1 MFVRQAVRDGAGRTA
16 PSASAPQS
24 WENPYRPTAA
34 TANGDAEMIKAS
46 LTVAGVVA
54 FARRNAKKV
63 LSLAL
68 ILFTA
73 GFFVLSIIP
82 LKYAATA
89 LVVVDPREQRVT
101 AEQDVLP
108 GIGQDAAALQSL
120 IEIAKSDGF
129 LRPLVDELKI
139 ADDEEIAGGE
149 KQPARLLEK
158 FRSRLDISRRGLT
171 YVIAMTFVSRSPERA
186 AHYANA
192 VAEAFVASQTQ
203 VHAEATDDAAS
214 FLNSRLKTLSDQLR
228 ASEDAVATF
237 KADHRIVNAGRE
249 STTRQ
254 LRVTELSQQVSAAR
268 LRTEEAKNRFEQ
280 AERDLKANVDTPSG
294 SRTDLLNV
302 LRALR
307 SQLND
312 QIAQKRAVLG
322 DRHPDLMISLNQ
334 LSELNRQIEIER
346 KRTID
351 SAKSDYETMLD
362 QQKSLEGQLKS
373 LEGDMLA
380 DGQAAVRLQEL
391 ERDAEA
397 NKNIYEQFLSRFKTT
412 SEQRLQ
418 QTSQVKVVSA
428 ATPPT
433 RPTRPPL
440 SLILAA
446 LAVGALL
453 SSVAIVTLIEAVGGF
468 AKADAEDAVKDVKSA
483 DRKPA
488 DDKPADH
495 EPACTKLKDQK
506 PADPKLGEGA
516 ATQAVLAPGMPVWN
530 GNPDLAA
537 SGAEKSVWRATM
549 LHEGEGA
556 AELGGHLQELL
567 DSIVA
572 MPGRRGKVVL
582 VTSGETGVGKSTVA
596 HSLNS
601 LAVERGM
608 LSVLIEVVPDQVLSR
623 ARHGSADESASG
635 RALRTNARSVN
646 VLLDSSKNINV
657 GAFSGDVR
665 TEFNLIV
672 IDAPALTEQAEV
684 AAMLAHADFT
694 ILVARDGATNPGAI
708 NKARA
713 ALSTFG
719 NSLIG
724 IVINRT
730 DEKLNSKLATVR

>member
-1 MFVRQAVRDGAGRTA
+1 MLVRQAVQNGDGRTA
-16 PSASAPQS
+16 PSAPAPPS
-24 WENPYRPTAA
+24 WENPVRPMAA
-34 TANGDAEMIKAS
+34 NADADAHSITSS
-46 LTVAGVVA
+46 LTVAGVTT
-54 FARRNAKKV
+54 FARRNGKKII
-63 LSLAL
+63 SLAL

-73 GFFVLSIIP
+73 GFFILSIIP
-82 LKYAATA
+82 VKYAATA

-129 LRPLVDELKI
+129 LTPLIDTLKI
-139 ADDEEIAGGE
+139 ADDDEIAAGE
-149 KQPARLLEK
+149 KEPSRLLDK
-158 FRSRLDISRRGLT
+158 FRSRLDITRRGLT
-171 YVIAMTFVSRSPERA
+171 YVIAISFVSRSPERA

-192 VAEAFVASQTQ
+192 VAEAFVSSQTQ
-203 VHAEATDDAAS
+203 VHSVATDEAAA
-214 FLNSRLKTLSDQLR
+214 FLNSRLKTLSDRLR
-228 ASEDAVATF
+228 ASEDAVAAF
-237 KADHRIVNAGRE
+237 KAEHRIVNAGRE

-268 LRTEEAKNRFEQ
+268 LRSEEARNRFEQ
-280 AERDLKANVDTPSG
+280 AERDLKANVDAPSS
-294 SRTDLLNV
+294 SRTDLLNI

-322 DRHPDLMISLNQ
+322 DRHPDLVISLNQ

-362 QQKSLEGQLKS
+362 QQKSLESQLKS
-373 LEGDMLA
+373 LEGELLA
-380 DGQAAVRLQEL
+380 DGQASVRLQEL

-412 SEQRLQ
+412 NEQRLQ
-418 QTSQVKVVSA
+418 QSSQVKVVSA
-428 ATPPT
+428 ATAPT

-440 SLILAA
+440 SLILVA
-446 LAVGALL
+446 LAIGALL
-453 SSVAIVTLIEAVGGF
+453 SSVAIVTLIEAVGGAANSDSVDTITDPNASDLRSSDF
-468 AKADAEDAVKDVKSA
+468 KSS
-483 DRKPA
+483 DL
-488 DDKPADH
+488 
-495 EPACTKLKDQK
+495 E
-506 PADPKLGEGA
+506 PADPKPE
-516 ATQAVLAPGMPVWN
+516 AVETPLQMPAWNDNPG
-530 GNPDLAA
+530 LAA

-556 AELGGHLQELL
+556 AELGAHLKELL
-567 DSIVA
+567 DGIVA

-582 VTSGETGVGKSTVA
+582 VTSGETCVGKSSVA
-596 HSLNS
+596 RSLNS

-608 LSVLIEVVPDQVLSR
+608 LSVLIEVLPDQLLSR
-623 ARHGSADESASG
+623 ARLGPADQNSADG
-635 RALRTNARSVN
+635 VRALRTNARSVN
-646 VLLDSSKNINV
+646 VLLDNSKCVDV
-657 GAFSGDVR
+657 GGFSGDVR

-672 IDAPALTEQAEV
+672 IDAPALTEQSEV

-708 NKARA
+708 NKAKA

-724 IVINRT
+724 IVINKADDKVASR
-730 DEKLNSKLATVR
+730 LATAR

>member
-1 MFVRQAVRDGAGRTA
+1 LAANADAA
-16 PSASAPQS
+16 QS
-24 WENPYRPTAA
+24 
-34 TANGDAEMIKAS
+34 IKGS
-46 LTVAGVVA
+46 LTVAGVTA
-54 FARRNAKKV
+54 FARRNGKKII
-63 LSLAL
+63 SLAL

-73 GFFVLSIIP
+73 GYFVLSIIP
-82 LKYAATA
+82 VKYAASA

-129 LRPLVDELKI
+129 LSPLIDGLRI
-139 ADDEEIAGGE
+139 ADDNEIAGGE
-149 KQPARLLEK
+149 KQPSRLLDK
-158 FRSRLDISRRGLT
+158 FRNRLDISRRGLT
-171 YVIAMTFVSRSPERA
+171 YVIAISFVSRSPERA

-192 VAEAFVASQTQ
+192 VAEAFVSSQTQ
-203 VHAEATDDAAS
+203 VHSVATDEA
-214 FLNSRLKTLSDQLR
+214 FLNSRLMSLSDRLR
-228 ASEDAVATF
+228 TSEDAVAAF

-280 AERDLKANVDTPSG
+280 AERDLKANVDAPSS
-294 SRTDLLNV
+294 SRTDLLNI

-322 DRHPDLMISLNQ
+322 DRHPDLVISLNQ
-334 LSELNRQIEIER
+334 LNELNRQIEIER

-362 QQKSLEGQLKS
+362 QQKSLESRLKS

-380 DGQAAVRLQEL
+380 DGQASVRLQEL

-412 SEQRLQ
+412 NEQRLQ

-428 ATPPT
+428 ATAPT

-440 SLILAA
+440 ALILVA
-446 LAVGALL
+446 LAIGALL
-453 SSVAIVTLIEAVGGF
+453 SSAAIVTLIEAVGG
-468 AKADAEDAVKDVKSA
+468 AATADSEDTVTDPNSSDSNSSDLKSSDLKSA
-483 DRKPA
+483 DPKP
-488 DDKPADH
+488 
-495 EPACTKLKDQK
+495 E
-506 PADPKLGEGA
+506 A
-516 ATQAVLAPGMPVWN
+516 AETPLRMMAWN
-530 GNPDLAA
+530 DNPNLAA

-556 AELGGHLQELL
+556 AELGAHLKELL

-582 VTSGETGVGKSTVA
+582 VTSGETCVGKSTVA
-596 HSLNS
+596 RSLNS

-608 LSVLIEVVPDQVLSR
+608 LSVLIEVLPDQALSR
-623 ARHGSADESASG
+623 ARLGPADENSADGAH
-635 RALRTNARSVN
+635 ALRTNARSVN
-646 VLLDSSKNINV
+646 VLLDNTKSVDV
-657 GAFSGDVR
+657 GGFSGDVR

-672 IDAPALTEQAEV
+672 IDAPALTEQSEV

-708 NKARA
+708 NKAKA

-724 IVINRT
+724 IVINKPDDRVG
-730 DEKLNSKLATVR
+730 SRLATAR

>member
-1 MFVRQAVRDGAGRTA
+1 MLVRQAVRDGDGRTA
-16 PSASAPQS
+16 PSASTPQS
-24 WENPYRPTAA
+24 WENPVPPSAA
-34 TANGDAEMIKAS
+34 NDDSAPLIKGS
-46 LTVAGVVA
+46 LSVSGAAA
-54 FARRNAKKV
+54 FARRHGKKIT
-63 LSLAL
+63 SLAL

-73 GFFVLSIIP
+73 GFFVVSVIP
-82 LKYAATA
+82 VKYAATA

-129 LRPLVDELKI
+129 LLPLIDALKI

-149 KQPARLLEK
+149 KQPSRLLDK

-186 AHYANA
+186 ARYANA

-203 VHAEATDDAAS
+203 VHSAATDEAA
-214 FLNSRLKTLSDQLR
+214 RLKTLSERLR
-228 ASEDAVATF
+228 ASEDAVAAF
-237 KADHRIVNAGRE
+237 KTDHRIVNAGRE

-268 LRTEEAKNRFEQ
+268 LRTEESKNRFEQ
-280 AERDLKANVDTPSG
+280 AERDLKANIDAPSS

-302 LRALR
+302 LRTLR
-307 SQLND
+307 TQLND

-322 DRHPDLMISLNQ
+322 DRHPDLVISLNQ

-346 KRTID
+346 KRAID
-351 SAKSDYETMLD
+351 SAKSDYQTMQD
-362 QQKSLEGQLKS
+362 QQKSLEGQLKA

-397 NKNIYEQFLSRFKTT
+397 NKNIYEQFLARFKTT
-412 SEQRLQ
+412 DEQRLQ

-440 SLILAA
+440 ALILAA
-446 LAVGALL
+446 LGVAALL
-453 SSVAIVTLIEAVGGF
+453 SSVALVTLMEMLGCF
-468 AKADAEDAVKDVKSA
+468 AKAPSEEPAADSKPAESGLSDPETKDLKTEDLNTEQVEAPRIVPAGNDNPSLAAAGA
-483 DRKPA
+483 DR
-488 DDKPADH
+488 
-495 EPACTKLKDQK
+495 
-506 PADPKLGEGA
+506 
-516 ATQAVLAPGMPVWN
+516 
-530 GNPDLAA
+530 
-537 SGAEKSVWRATM
+537 SVWRATM
-549 LHEGEGA
+549 LHQGEGA
-556 AELGGHLQELL
+556 AELGKHLKELL
-567 DSIVA
+567 DTIVA

-582 VTSGETGVGKSTVA
+582 VTSGETSVGKSTVA
-596 HSLNS
+596 RSLNS
-601 LAVERGM
+601 LAVDRGM
-608 LSVLIEVVPDQVLSR
+608 LSVLIEVVPDPVLSR
-623 ARHGSADESASG
+623 ARPQGAGTSAADGS

-646 VLLDSSKNINV
+646 VLLDNTRNVDV

-665 TEFNLIV
+665 SEFGLIV
-672 IDAPALTEQAEV
+672 IDAPALTEQSEV
-684 AAMLAHADFT
+684 VAMLAHADFT

-708 NKARA
+708 NKAKA
-713 ALSTFG
+713 ALSAFG

-724 IVINRT
+724 IVINKA
-730 DEKLNSKLATVR
+730 DEKVDSRLATAR